1 MNNKDTTAT
10 FQKDC
15 QTASIIRVKSNGIAM
30 IFSFAGWLFWL
41 AVIFGFGLIET
52 MAHTSYYF
60 GRDLDSNTLFHILG
74 YGLMIVST
82 LVFLYQ
88 LYFPRQWMTSL
99 TVNLED
105 KSFTIVSGKE
115 TRILPFSQVSQ
126 VVHQGVAT
134 LFATNY
140 LFWAEVEG
148 ERIPLVAFSSD
159 QRSLDFFLMLDRRS
173 GLKLFRE
180 AGN

>member
-1 MNNKDTTAT
+1 MNTTTAA

-15 QTASIIRVKSNGIAM
+15 QTASVIRVKSNGIAM
-30 IFSFAGWLFWL
+30 IFSFAGWLLWL
-41 AVIFGFGLIET
+41 AFTFGLILLINKWKG
-52 MAHTSYYF
+52 F
-60 GRDLDSNTLFHILG
+60 LDGGLGTGAIILG
-74 YGLMIVST
+74 YGILFVSV
-82 LVFLYQ
+82 LVFIYQ
-88 LYFPRQWMTSL
+88 RYFPRQWMTSL

-105 KSFTIVSGKE
+105 KSFTIVSGKK
-115 TRILPFSQVSQ
+115 TRHLPFSQVSQ
-126 VVHQGVAT
+126 VIHQGVAT

>member
-1 MNNKDTTAT
+1 MNTTTAT

-15 QTASIIRVKSNGIAM
+15 QNAAIIRVKSNGIAM
-30 IFSFAGWLFWL
+30 IFSFAGWLLWL
-41 AVIFGFGLIET
+41 AFAFGWVVLINKWRGL
-52 MAHTSYYF
+52 
-60 GRDLDSNTLFHILG
+60 LDGGLGTGVFILG
-74 YGLMIVST
+74 YGIAIVSI

-88 LYFPRQWMTSL
+88 RYFPRQWMTSL

-126 VVHQGVAT
+126 VIHQGVAT
-134 LFATNY
+134 VFATNY

>member
-1 MNNKDTTAT
+1 MKNTTTT
-10 FQKDC
+10 FQKNC

-30 IFSFAGWLFWL
+30 IFSFAGWLLWL
-41 AVIFGFGLIET
+41 AFTFGWVISFRVWRYDSGEISTGALLLVYGVLIG
-52 MAHTSYYF
+52 S
-60 GRDLDSNTLFHILG
+60 I
-74 YGLMIVST
+74 

-88 LYFPRQWMTSL
+88 RYFPRQWMTDL

-105 KSFTIVSGKE
+105 KTFTITSGKE
-115 TRILPFSQVSQ
+115 TRILPFSQITQ
-126 VVHQGVAT
+126 IIHQGVAT
-134 LFATNY
+134 MFATNY

-148 ERIPLVAFSSD
+148 RRIPLVAFSSD

-180 AGN
+180 EGN